1 MGSGASFLTK
11 KLIQKSH
18 VNNQSQ
24 DTNHTNNNNVDPS
37 EPGVHMEILPL
48 IEETKSDHL
57 KELTQEPPSRLYIS
71 HQLSND
77 VSSDDLNIANADG
90 FSHTALAFDMDDND
104 LLFNILYFNES
115 NNGTEIENLGQ
126 ICETVLTE
134 TVAAHSEGNTP
145 YKLHPASEK
154 LKNSFKSKK
163 LESLEYK
170 LDNCECQIC
179 KDDMSDNSDIIFLSN
194 CKHCFHH
201 ECFIRWIE
209 LQAWCP
215 VCRYKIE
222 DDFLSQISG
231 EFTPCNL
238 SSKIDF

>member
-1 MGSGASFLTK
+1 MLFELLEKIICLMGSGASLSKK
-11 KLIQKSH
+11 KLIQNESH
-18 VNNQSQ
+18 VNNQREN
-24 DTNHTNNNNVDPS
+24 TNHSSNNNNGDPPEPVVD
-37 EPGVHMEILPL
+37 MKIALL
-48 IEETKSDHL
+48 TEETKSDHL
-57 KELTQEPPSRLYIS
+57 KELTQEPPSKLYGS

-77 VSSDDLNIANADG
+77 ISSDDLSIANADG

-115 NNGTEIENLGQ
+115 NSGIEIENLGQ
-126 ICETVLTE
+126 ICETVITE

-154 LKNSFKSKK
+154 LKTSFKSKK
-163 LESLEYK
+163 LISLEYK
-170 LDNCECQIC
+170 LDDCECQIC
-179 KDDMSDNSDIIFLSN
+179 KDEMSYNSDVIFLSN
-194 CKHCFHH
+194 CKHYFHH

-222 DDFLSQISG
+222 DDF
-231 EFTPCNL
+231 
-238 SSKIDF
+238 